1 MKRKLFIAIA
11 FLVLLASVSFP
22 AFAAENLQLQV
33 NGDIVPAPGLSL
45 EGDISMIPADIYA
58 RLSGADTGL
67 TAANDFTITENGM
80 TMKLVP
86 GSKEAI
92 LGDKPILLP
101 VEPVNKDGSVL
112 IPLRAVSSAFGFQ
125 IGWDAE
131 KRLVTLTRSET
142 RDGLSVSDLLAKS
155 TVASQ
160 TYNTYSMEGLINI
173 NMDLTTDGK
182 TVEQAP
188 KNMTTKLTG
197 QIQNDPLQIYMNEI
211 IKVPGAGDTYQETA
225 VEMFMTQEK
234 MYIKAPGQGWMASD
248 MPFSPEFWKQQ
259 QDIQS
264 DPLKAAALMKEMGVL
279 LNFGNDTVVDGT
291 DYYVVNATMD
301 MNKFKQGYEKMIQQA
316 VQGMPQGA
324 SVNSEEMQLMMQKL
338 LQNSQ
343 LDYSYSI
350 LINKKTLISDIIKFD
365 GHMIMNMDNPQ
376 AGQSKGD
383 PGVVAPSEIKIDM
396 TFKGDM
402 SISDLGG
409 EFKAPDISAAGEL
422 NMTPQ
427 TPSPQN

>member
-1 MKRKLFIAIA
+1 MKRKLIVAIT
-11 FLVLLASVSFP
+11 FLLLLASASFP

-58 RLSGADTGL
+58 RLCGADTGW
-67 TAANDFTITENGM
+67 TTANDFTITENGM
-80 TMKLVP
+80 TMILVP
-86 GSKEAI
+86 GSKEAM
-92 LGDKPILLP
+92 LGDQPISLP
-101 VEPVNKDGSVL
+101 AEPVKNDSGVL
-112 IPLRAVSSAFGFQ
+112 IPLRAVSSAFGFE

-131 KRLVTLTRSET
+131 KRLVTLTREET
-142 RDGLSVSDLLAKS
+142 RDGLNVSDLLAKS

-160 TYNTYSMEGLINI
+160 TYNTYSMEGQINM
-173 NMDLTTDGK
+173 NMDLSTDGK

-188 KNMTTKLTG
+188 TNMTTKLTG
-197 QIQNDPLQIYMNEI
+197 QIQNDPLQIYMNQIVE
-211 IKVPGAGDTYQETA
+211 VPGAGDTDQETA
-225 VEMFMTQEK
+225 VEMYMTQEK
-234 MYIKAPGQGWMASD
+234 MYMKMPGQGWMASS

-301 MNKFKQGYEKMIQQA
+301 MNKFKQSYEKMIQQA

-338 LQNSQ
+338 LQNAQ

-365 GHMIMNMDNPQ
+365 GHMIMTMDNPQ
-376 AGQSKGD
+376 AGQTEDEPVGD
-383 PGVVAPSEIKIDM
+383 EPDEVKIDM

-402 SISDLGG
+402 YISDLGG
-409 EFKAPDISAAGEL
+409 EFIAPDVSAAQDL
-422 NMTPQ
+422 NMTPEA
-427 TPSPQN
+427 TSPQN